1 MDERPVRTPFLAA
14 NWKMHKGPTETLAF
28 VRHFRE
34 VYRPREDRTVA
45 FFPPAVSLPAFVQAS
60 EDRPDLEPGVQDVH
74 QEREGAHTGAVSATM
89 AADAGARW
97 GLAGHSERR
106 REFGDG
112 DDVVAAKVRRLYEAG
127 LRPVLCVGE
136 TLEERDA
143 GRLEEVLARQLAA
156 VLEEVEE
163 ARRPELVYAYEPV
176 WAIGTGRTAR
186 PEDASEAHGI
196 LRRHL
201 ARLTDEET
209 AAEAVILYGG
219 SVKPRNVEGLL
230 AAEGVDGALVGG
242 ASLEVA
248 AFSEI
253 CRAGGG

>member
-1 MDERPVRTPFLAA
+1 M
-14 NWKMHKGPTETLAF
+14 
-28 VRHFRE
+28 
-34 VYRPREDRTVA
+34 
-45 FFPPAVSLPAFVQAS
+45 
-60 EDRPDLEPGVQDVH
+60 
-74 QEREGAHTGAVSATM
+74 AHTGAISASM

-112 DDVVAAKVRRLYEAG
+112 DDLVATKVVRLFEAG

-136 TLEERDA
+136 TLEEREA
-143 GRLEEVLARQLAA
+143 GRLEEVLARQLGA
-156 VLEEVEE
+156 VLDEVEPS
-163 ARRPELVYAYEPV
+163 RRADLVYAYEPV
-176 WAIGTGRTAR
+176 WAIGTGRTAQ
-186 PEDASEAHGI
+186 PEDASEAHAL

-201 ARLTDEET
+201 ARLTDEEA

-242 ASLEVA
+242 ASLEAA

-253 CRAGGG
+253 CRAGDG